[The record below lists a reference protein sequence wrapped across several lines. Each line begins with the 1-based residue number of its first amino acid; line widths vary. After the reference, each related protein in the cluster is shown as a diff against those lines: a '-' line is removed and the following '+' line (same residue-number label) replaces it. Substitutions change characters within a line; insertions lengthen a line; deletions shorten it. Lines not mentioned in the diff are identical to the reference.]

1 MKRGIKKDWDSI
13 LKTAINIYDEMDIM
27 EDWVNDWIERDKDS
41 KLMSGE
47 QYANHEIDKKKINQ
61 HLSKMGGW
69 KDSMTNLIM
78 KNPSII
84 EFQNKDLLKIIGWY
98 SLPEKERQELIEKS
112 KRVREKRIKAA
123 QRIKN

>member
-1 MKRGIKKDWDSI
+1 MKKGIKKDWDSI
-13 LKTAINIYDEMDIM
+13 WKTANNMYDEMDIM

-41 KLMSGE
+41 KLMSDE

-69 KDSMTNLIM
+69 RNSMTNLIM
-78 KNPSII
+78 NNPSII
-84 EFQNKDLLKIIGWY
+84 DSQNKDLLKIIGWHLL
-98 SLPEKERQELIEKS
+98 SENKKQELIEKS
-112 KRVREKRIKAA
+112 KKVREKRIKAA